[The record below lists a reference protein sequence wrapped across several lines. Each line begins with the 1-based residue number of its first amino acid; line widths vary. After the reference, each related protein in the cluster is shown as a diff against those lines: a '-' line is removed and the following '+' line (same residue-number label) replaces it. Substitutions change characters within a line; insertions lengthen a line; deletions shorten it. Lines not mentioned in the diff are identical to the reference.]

1 MNLTNNMT
9 INNVII
15 KNLGMQP
22 YRQTYQAMHEF
33 TQNRNLN
40 TDDEIWLVEH
50 QPIFTQGKVGK
61 AEHILTK
68 TNIPVIQTDRGGQ
81 ITYHAPGQQIMYILL
96 DIKRRKIGIRQ
107 IVSYLEN
114 CVIQTL
120 AHYGITAYAKTDAP
134 GVYIDHKK
142 ICSLGLHIKN
152 GCTLHG
158 LALNI
163 DMDLTPFKFIN
174 PCGFAGLQMTQL
186 KQYIS
191 QIDLNQIRQL
201 LTDNFIKQLPN

>member
-15 KNLGMQP
+15 KNLGIQP

-107 IVSYLEN
+107 VVSYLEN

-142 ICSLGLHIKN
+142 ICSLGLHIKH